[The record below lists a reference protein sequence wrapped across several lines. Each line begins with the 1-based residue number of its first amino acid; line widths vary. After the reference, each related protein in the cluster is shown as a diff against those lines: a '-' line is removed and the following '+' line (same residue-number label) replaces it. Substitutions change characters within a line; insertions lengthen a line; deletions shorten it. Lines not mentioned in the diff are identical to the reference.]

1 MQHPTAI
8 CPHLHLTAR
17 KFKNMNKNGKNK
29 RIKCCPTGIFW
40 IGAFFTKNLALIPYF
55 DEDNYE
61 FSGVVIP
68 YFDEDNYEFSWVVIS
83 YFDEEISIIQ
93 WLPWGSLSSIHT
105 FFM

>member
-1 MQHPTAI
+1 
-8 CPHLHLTAR
+8 
-17 KFKNMNKNGKNK
+17 MNKNGKNK
-29 RIKCCPTGIFW
+29 RIKCCPTGFFW
-40 IGAFFTKNLALIPYF
+40 MGTFLTKNLPL
-55 DEDNYE
+55 N
-61 FSGVVIP
+61 P

>member
-17 KFKNMNKNGKNK
+17 KFKNMKKWK
-29 RIKCCPTGIFW
+29 KIKESNAAQQVSSGIW
-40 IGAFFTKNLALIPYF
+40 IGAFFAKKLALF
-55 DEDNYE
+55 
-61 FSGVVIP
+61 P